1 MKKIIIGLFIV
12 FLILWT
18 PYFIQT
24 YNLKLLSESD
34 LPAEGG
40 WASLEEGNLYYR
52 WYYPGNTSDSKDC
65 PLLKKPNHLQPE
77 DLTQRAI

>member
-1 MKKIIIGLFIV
+1 MKKIAIGLFVV

-24 YNLKLLSESD
+24 YNLKTLTNSD
-34 LPAEGG
+34 LPLEGA

-52 WYYPGNTSDSKDC
+52 RSPKSLG
-65 PLLKKPNHLQPE
+65 
-77 DLTQRAI
+77 

>member
-1 MKKIIIGLFIV
+1 MKKIFTALLIIL
-12 FLILWT
+12 LLLWV

-24 YNLKLLSESD
+24 YNLKTLTVSD

-52 WYYPGNTSDSKDC
+52 WYYPKEAG
-65 PLLKKPNHLQPE
+65 H
-77 DLTQRAI
+77 